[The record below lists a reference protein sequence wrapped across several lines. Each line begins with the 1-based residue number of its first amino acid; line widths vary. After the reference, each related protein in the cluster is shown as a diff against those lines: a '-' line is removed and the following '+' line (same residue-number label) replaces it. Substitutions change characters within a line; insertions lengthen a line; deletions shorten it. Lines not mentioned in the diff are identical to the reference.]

1 MVQKENPMNMDRKFD
16 CCFVFSS
23 TLSFLARSTFS
34 ATLSPLVL
42 VLALVTLSQSA
53 PAQAVEITPF
63 IGHRF
68 GGSFADSITGANFEV
83 ADASAYG
90 LVLDFDLEPDKQIEV
105 YMSRQNTHL
114 STGDPLFTG
123 QPLFDLTI
131 DYYHIGGVYMLP
143 EGDRVRPFVSGTFG
157 LTRMTPKPSDL
168 TTENRFSLSLGGGAK
183 IFFTKSLG
191 MRFDLRGI
199 YTALNANTEIF
210 CSGGC
215 AIKVNSSGFVQTEIS
230 TALMMRF

>member
-1 MVQKENPMNMDRKFD
+1 MKDHRSSD
-16 CCFVFSS
+16 FSI
-23 TLSFLARSTFS
+23 TLSSALAFLSRTIFP
-34 ATLSPLVL
+34 TMLRPLVL
-42 VLALVTLSQSA
+42 VLAIVTLSQAA
-53 PAQAVEITPF
+53 PVQAVEITPF

-83 ADASAYG
+83 ADATAYG

-105 YMSRQNTHL
+105 YMSRQDTHL

-131 DYYHIGGVYMLP
+131 DYYHIGGLYMLP
-143 EGDRVRPFVSGTFG
+143 AGDRVRPFLTGTFG
-157 LTRMTPKPSDL
+157 LTRMAPKPADL

-183 IFFTKSLG
+183 IFFAKNLG
-191 MRFDLRGI
+191 LRFDLRGI

-215 AIKVNSSGFVQTEIS
+215 AIKVNSSGFVQTEAS
-230 TALMMRF
+230 AALMMRF